1 MPLLLICVVVVPLLY
16 VGQLEEKEEKVEK
29 EEMEEEKEE
38 GEEGEEEKARSR
50 LLLIGILLGVDTLF
64 PPCQKNHSIYIHI
77 TVV

>member
-29 EEMEEEKEE
+29 EEMEEEK
-38 GEEGEEEKARSR
+38 EEGEEEKARSR